1 MPPHRAEGTPALPV
15 DRTTKRAWLIW
26 ATAVTVYIAAVF
38 HRASLGVAGLEA
50 SERFGVGPAAL
61 STFTV
66 LQIGLYAFMQ
76 IPTGLL
82 VDRFGPR
89 RVLTAA
95 ALLMG
100 LGQVLF
106 ALAHSYPLGLAAR
119 AVLGVGDAMTWVS
132 VLRLA
137 AAHFP
142 PRRFTLVMSLSAAL
156 GGAGN
161 LVATVPLTLLLDN
174 AGWAAT
180 FLVAG
185 AATAVYSALV
195 ALRVRE
201 VPEGVPQPE
210 PESVPLRT
218 IARRVAAAWRVP
230 GTRLGFWVH
239 YTSMSTPALLGLLWG
254 FPYLV
259 EAQGMA
265 RPEAS
270 AVLSLLVV
278 VAIVTGPV
286 MGAVIARKPEWR
298 MPIVVAYLVVA
309 VVCWALL
316 LGWPG
321 GVLPVPLL
329 VAVFAVLALG
339 NPASGVAFALV
350 RDYNPLHRVST
361 ATGVANVGGFA
372 AITVC
377 ALVVGVLLDLVEP
390 MPAASAYRVAFL
402 AVAAALLL
410 GVWRTTV
417 WWRRARAAVFAAEE
431 RGEQVPVQIR
441 RRRWDVLA
449 DA

>member
-1 MPPHRAEGTPALPV
+1 MPV
-15 DRTTKRAWLIW
+15 DRATKQAWLIW
-26 ATAVTVYIAAVF
+26 STAVVVYLAALF
-38 HRASLGVAGLEA
+38 HRTSLGVAGLEA
-50 SERFGVGPAAL
+50 ADRFDVGPAAL
-61 STFTV
+61 GTFTV
-66 LQIGLYAFMQ
+66 LQIGLYAMMQ

-100 LGQVLF
+100 VGQLMF
-106 ALAHSYPLGLAAR
+106 ALASSYPLGLAAR

-142 PRRFTLVMSLSAAL
+142 PRRFTVVMSLSAAL

-161 LVATVPLTLLLDN
+161 LVATLPLTLLLQN
-174 AGWAAT
+174 AGWTAT
-180 FLVAG
+180 FLIAG
-185 AATAVYSALV
+185 AATALYSGIV
-195 ALRVRE
+195 AWRVRE
-201 VPEGVPQPE
+201 VPDGVPQP
-210 PESVPLRT
+210 PADAVPLRT
-218 IARRVAAAWRVP
+218 VAKRVAVAWRVP

-239 YTSMSTPALLGLLWG
+239 FASMSTPALLGLLWG

-259 EAQGMA
+259 EAQGMS
-265 RPEAS
+265 RPDAS

-278 VAIVTGPV
+278 VGIVAGPIT
-286 MGAVIARKPEWR
+286 GAVMAGRPEWR
-298 MPIVVAYLVVA
+298 MPIVGWYLA
-309 VVCWALL
+309 AALVCWAVL

-321 GVLPVPLL
+321 GVLPPALL
-329 VAVFAVLALG
+329 YVVFGVLAVG
-339 NPASGVAFALV
+339 GPASGVAFALV

-372 AITVC
+372 AITFT
-377 ALVVGVLLDLVEP
+377 ALAVGVLLDLVDGL
-390 MPAASAYRVAFL
+390 PAAQAYRIAFL
-402 AVAAALLL
+402 AVVSVLVL
-410 GVWRTTV
+410 GVWRTAV

-431 RGEQVPVQIR
+431 RGERVPVQLR

-449 DA
+449 EA

>member
-1 MPPHRAEGTPALPV
+1 MPV
-15 DRTTKRAWLIW
+15 DRATRRAWLVW
-26 ATAVTVYIAAVF
+26 STAVVVYVAALF
-38 HRASLGVAGLEA
+38 HRTSLGVAGLEA
-50 SERFGVGPAAL
+50 ADRFAVGPAAL
-61 STFTV
+61 GTFTV
-66 LQIGLYAFMQ
+66 LQIGLYAVMQ
-76 IPTGLL
+76 VPTGLL

-100 LGQVLF
+100 VGQLLF
-106 ALAHSYPLGLAAR
+106 ALATSYPVGLAAR

-142 PRRFTLVMSLSAAL
+142 PRRFTVVMSLSAAL

-161 LVATVPLTLLLDN
+161 LLATLPLTLLLQS
-174 AGWAAT
+174 AGWTVA

-185 AATAVYSALV
+185 AATAGYALV
-195 ALRVRE
+195 VAWRVRE
-201 VPEGVPQPE
+201 APDGVPPPP

-218 IARRVAAAWRVP
+218 VAKRVSAAWREP
-230 GTRLGFWVH
+230 STRLGFWVH
-239 YTSMSTPALLGLLWG
+239 FTCMSTPALLGLLWG

-259 EAQGMA
+259 EAQGMS

-278 VAIVTGPV
+278 VGIVAGPV
-286 MGAVIARKPEWR
+286 SGAVMARRPEWR
-298 MPIVVAYLVVA
+298 MPIVGCYLA
-309 VVCWALL
+309 AALVCWAVL

-321 GVLPVPLL
+321 GVLPPGVLY
-329 VAVFAVLALG
+329 AVFGVLAVG
-339 NPASGVAFALV
+339 GPASGVAFALV

-372 AITVC
+372 AITFY
-377 ALVVGVLLDLVEP
+377 ALAVGVVLDLARGADAP
-390 MPAASAYRVAFL
+390 QAYRIAFL
-402 AVAAALLL
+402 AVVAVLVA
-410 GVWRTTV
+410 GVWRTVV
-417 WWRRARAAVFAAEE
+417 WWRRARAAVFAAER
-431 RGEQVPVQIR
+431 RGERVPVQLR